1 MNKKNKD
8 FLKEFECWQ
17 DYIYDKVDPV
27 FKKEVKP
34 SIETMLQKI
43 TEILENNK
51 HIETLEEKRI
61 RYKKELED
69 EMEKG
74 L

>member
-1 MNKKNKD
+1 MNKKNKE

-17 DYIYDKVDPV
+17 DYIYDKIDPV

-34 SIETMLQKI
+34 SMEEMFKRI

-61 RYKKELED
+61 RR
-69 EMEKG
+69 
-74 L
+74 